1 MPALPQLTYSWDRPA
16 VDVSRVRLAGNLVN
30 ENADLLLDAIIEQ
43 LSVHPGA
50 RELHVDCADVDLCDS
65 RGLSVLLMLRRRTE
79 TLGIELH
86 VANRRSRPASPGCGS
101 PRTSPPWSPR
111 RPGSTRSR
119 GTSTRPTSMSPT
131 A

>member
-1 MPALPQLTYSWDRPA
+1 MPALPQLTYSWDRPV

-30 ENADLLLDAIIEQ
+30 ENADLLLDAIIEE

-86 VANRRSRPASPGCGS
+86 VANRRQALRQLLERTGTAAYLVGASCAAVPDEE
-101 PRTSPPWSPR
+101 TS
-111 RPGSTRSR
+111 G
-119 GTSTRPTSMSPT
+119 
-131 A
+131 